1 MEQTFG
7 EYQQIREGSDSK
19 MTDEADGPTDQDQSQ
34 PKIEKIG
41 RSTYVKTVKE
51 TVNEETEDAEENTGS
66 DEEVKMQAPV
76 VPKVPIKIAEK
87 TKSNELKSDVKID
100 NLTVKKLDSD
110 ATPNKSVS

>member
-19 MTDEADGPTDQDQSQ
+19 MTDEADGPADQDQSQ

-87 TKSNELKSDVKID
+87 TKSIELKSDVKID